1 MTQIACLGRAPAV
14 SVSIVCYENSY
25 EEILCALNALL
36 KAVVFLQKQEENS
49 DEIHAEIM
57 LLNNSAE
64 QKLNLD
70 QLSEIKLRLNN
81 SNINFSL
88 IQGHGNIGY
97 GAAQNIAI
105 TMSTAPF
112 HLVMNPDVI
121 VSETTLHEGI
131 TYLNNNPTV
140 ALVSPFT
147 TNAEG
152 DKQYLCKQY
161 PTVFSLFLR
170 GFMPTAIQTLF
181 RNSLDRYEMR
191 SLSEEK
197 PNLEIPIISGC
208 FMLGQTK
215 ALREVSGFDESYF
228 LYFEDFDL
236 SMRLRQCYKLAY
248 LPSMKIIHF
257 GGNAGGK
264 GIRHILMFIRSA
276 YKFFSTYGW
285 R

>member
-1 MTQIACLGRAPAV
+1 MTQIACPGCAPAV
-14 SVSIVCYENSY
+14 SISIVCYKTSY

-36 KAVVFLQKQEENS
+36 KAVIFLQQKEENS
-49 DEIHAEIM
+49 DGICAEIL

-64 QKLNLD
+64 QKLSLD
-70 QLSEIKLRLNN
+70 KLSDIRLRLKN

-105 TMSTAPF
+105 TMSNAPF
-112 HLVMNPDVI
+112 HLIMNPDVI
-121 VSETTLHEGI
+121 VSETTLHEGV
-131 TYLNNNPTV
+131 TYLKRSPSV
-140 ALVSPFT
+140 AIVSPFA

-152 DKQYLCKQY
+152 AKQYLCKQY
-161 PTVFSLFLR
+161 PTIFLLFVR

-181 RNSLDRYEMR
+181 RSSLDRYEMR
-191 SLSEEK
+191 SLSEDR
-197 PNLEIPIISGC
+197 PNVEIPIVSGC
-208 FMLGQTK
+208 FMLCQTK

-236 SMRLRQCYKLAY
+236 SMRLRQGYKLAY
-248 LPSMKIIHF
+248 LPSMKIIHS
-257 GGNAGGK
+257 GGNAAGK
-264 GIRHILMFIRSA
+264 GIRHVLMFIRSA
-276 YKFFSTYGW
+276 LRFFSTYGL